1 MSEENRFDQA
11 AEEWDSF
18 EPRVKLIRA
27 ISERMFERVPL
38 NAEMDVLDF
47 GCGTGL
53 LSLRVADQVKSLTGL
68 DTSLGMLKTF
78 EQKAQQM
85 GLQNTRTQWLDLT
98 QKIEIPEKYDLIVS
112 SMVFHHVKD
121 LNTTLALLH
130 DALKPGGRLCIADL
144 DLDGGLFHEEAAD
157 VFHDGFDRAAFA
169 AALKTVGFSAVELT
183 DATSITK
190 PVGEE
195 LRTFSIFLAT
205 GEK

>member
-1 MSEENRFDQA
+1 MSAENRFDQA

-18 EPRVKLIRA
+18 EPRKKMIRS
-27 ISERMFERVPL
+27 ISERMFEHLPL

-68 DTSLGMLKTF
+68 DTSAGMLKTF
-78 EQKAQQM
+78 EQKATQM
-85 GLQNTRTQWLDLT
+85 GLQNTRTHWLDLT
-98 QKIEIPEKYDLIVS
+98 QKMEIPGQYDLIVS
-112 SMVFHHVKD
+112 SMVFHHVKE
-121 LNTTLALLH
+121 LNPVLVLLH
-130 DALKPGGRLCIADL
+130 HALKPGGQLRIADL
-144 DLDGGLFHEEAAD
+144 DLDGGLFHENAKD
-157 VFHDGFDRAAFA
+157 VFHAGFDRKAFA
-169 AALKTVGFSAVELT
+169 EELKTDGFSAVKLT

-190 PVGEE
+190 PIGDE

>member
-1 MSEENRFDQA
+1 MSAENRFDQA

-27 ISERMFERVPL
+27 IGDHMFERIPL

-53 LSLRVADQVKSLTGL
+53 LSLSIADQVKSLTGI
-68 DTSLGMLKTF
+68 DTSAGMLKTF
-78 EQKAQQM
+78 EQKATQM
-85 GLQNTRTQWLDLT
+85 GLQNTQTQWLDLT
-98 QKIEIPEKYDLIVS
+98 QKIAIPGQYDLIVS
-112 SMVFHHVKD
+112 SMVFHHVKE
-121 LNTTLALLH
+121 LNAVLVLLH
-130 DALKPGGRLCIADL
+130 GALKPGGRLCIADL
-144 DLDGGLFHEEAAD
+144 DLDGGLFHEDATD
-157 VFHDGFDRAAFA
+157 VFHDGFDREAFA
-169 AALKTVGFSAVELT
+169 ATLKKAGFSTVELT

-190 PVGEE
+190 PIGEE